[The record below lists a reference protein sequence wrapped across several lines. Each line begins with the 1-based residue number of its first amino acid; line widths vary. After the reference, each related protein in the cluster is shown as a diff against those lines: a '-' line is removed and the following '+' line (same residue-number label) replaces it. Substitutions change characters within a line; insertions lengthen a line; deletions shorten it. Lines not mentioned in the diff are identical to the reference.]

1 LFAESFPGF
10 FPEREHHRVR
20 DAHRSMAVEAE
31 TGSNARQVFGE
42 ELKSGLAVLLFR
54 DAQQD

>member
-1 LFAESFPGF
+1 MLIAL
-10 FPEREHHRVR
+10 
-20 DAHRSMAVEAE
+20 MAVETE

-42 ELKSGLAVLLFR
+42 ALKSGLAVLLFR